1 MSKKSD
7 SFYNNLEIKLNE
19 THDWP
24 TDYVFKFIVENKAEK
39 INQVELEFK
48 KFKTKISRKISSKN
62 TYVSLTII
70 VKLSSAAQ
78 VIKKYKDVSKIDG
91 IISL

>member
-24 TDYVFKFIVENKAEK
+24 TDYVFKFIVENKDEK
-39 INQVELEFK
+39 I
-48 KFKTKISRKISSKN
+48 
-62 TYVSLTII
+62 II
-70 VKLSSAAQ
+70 ERIAFF
-78 VIKKYKDVSKIDG
+78 
-91 IISL
+91 

>member
-1 MSKKSD
+1 M
-7 SFYNNLEIKLNE
+7 
-19 THDWP
+19 
-24 TDYVFKFIVENKAEK
+24 
-39 INQVELEFK
+39 
-48 KFKTKISRKISSKN
+48 ISSKN

-70 VKLSSAAQ
+70 VKLSSADQ